1 MGQGSKAGFKAVNNE
16 PRWYFGSILVV
27 LWYSYLV
34 RLHFVEGL
42 NNELCDL
49 APGPTKNI
57 HEYLGYG
64 RDGDGVRSCTCQKT
78 RKDLEGWQ
86 FWKKGRIGDLVKLN
100 EFAFAEYFRFVLLV
114 TSHGLGNGNAEIG
127 LFFVSQASPT
137 VSPNNNNN
145 NANANVKSPRPDKR
159 TETNTQILY
168 IIS

>member
-1 MGQGSKAGFKAVNNE
+1 MVFW
-16 PRWYFGSILVV
+16 WYFGSILVV

-100 EFAFAEYFRFVLLV
+100 EFAFAGHFRFVLLV
-114 TSHGLGNGNAEIG
+114 TSHGLGNGNTEIG
-127 LFFVSQASPT
+127 LFFVSQVKQIQRSVRTTTTTPT
-137 VSPNNNNN
+137 PTSNL
-145 NANANVKSPRPDKR
+145 PDR
-159 TETNTQILY
+159 TSEQKQIRKYY
-168 IIS
+168 I